1 MSAPATYDIADVT
14 AAILAGGE
22 GARVGG
28 RDKGLLPLA
37 GDNLIARV
45 SSAMRAQAGTLLI
58 CANRHEETYAAFG
71 SVVSDAL
78 PGYRGPL
85 AGIAAALATCTTSWL
100 LTVPVDCPNP
110 PVELGAR
117 LLASAVAAGTSLA
130 VAHDG
135 ERAQPLFAIYRC
147 ELAESCSDALVR
159 DLPVW
164 RWQRDAGAAVA
175 NFSDCAASFVNLN
188 TPEEFRAW
196 EQRQHG

>member
-58 CANRHEETYAAFG
+58 CANRHEETYASFG

-117 LLASAVAAGTSLA
+117 LLASAVAAGTNLA

-135 ERAQPLFAIYRC
+135 QRAQPLFAIYRP

-164 RWQRDAGAAVA
+164 RWQRDADAAA
-175 NFSDCAASFVNLN
+175 ADFSDCAASFVNLN

>member
-1 MSAPATYDIADVT
+1 MSAPNAYDIAEVT

-28 RDKGLLPLA
+28 QDKGLLPLA
-37 GDNLIARV
+37 GERLIARA
-45 SSAMRAQAGTLLI
+45 SRAMRAQAGTLLI

-71 SVVSDAL
+71 AVVADAL
-78 PGYRGPL
+78 AGYRGPL
-85 AGIAAALATCTTSWL
+85 AGVAGALAVCTTSWL
-100 LTVPVDCPNP
+100 LTAPVDCPNP
-110 PVELGAR
+110 PVELGSR
-117 LLASAVAAGTSLA
+117 LLAAAIAAGTSLA

-135 ERAQPLFAIYRC
+135 EREQPLFAIYRR
-147 ELAESCSDALVR
+147 ELAESCSDALVH

-175 NFSDCAASFVNLN
+175 DFSDRAARFVNLN
-188 TPEEFRAW
+188 TPEEFRTW

>member
-28 RDKGLLPLA
+28 QDKGLLPLA
-37 GDNLIARV
+37 GENLIARA
-45 SSAMRAQAGTLLI
+45 SNAMRAQAGTLLI
-58 CANRHEETYAAFG
+58 CANRHEQVYAAFG
-71 SVVSDAL
+71 AVVGDAL

-85 AGIAAALATCTTSWL
+85 AGIAAALATCTTPWL
-100 LTVPVDCPNP
+100 LTVPVDCPGP
-110 PVELGAR
+110 PVELGSR
-117 LLASAVAAGTSLA
+117 LLASAITSGTSLA

-135 ERAQPLFAIYRC
+135 ERAQPLFALYRR

-164 RWQRDAGAAVA
+164 RWQRDAGAAIA
-175 NFSDCAASFVNLN
+175 DFSDCAASFVNLN

-196 EQRQHG
+196 EQRRHG

>member
-1 MSAPATYDIADVT
+1 MPAPTAYDIADVT

-28 RDKGLLPLA
+28 QDKGLLPLA
-37 GDNLIARV
+37 GENLIARV
-45 SSAMRAQAGTLLI
+45 SSAMRAQAGALLI

-71 SVVSDAL
+71 AVVGDAL
-78 PGYRGPL
+78 PGFRGPL

-110 PVELGAR
+110 PLDLGSC
-117 LLASAVAAGTSLA
+117 LLASAIAAGTSLA

-135 ERAQPLFAIYRC
+135 ERAQPLFAIYRR

-159 DLPVW
+159 NMPVW
-164 RWQRDAGAAVA
+164 RWQRDAGAAVVD
-175 NFSDCAASFVNLN
+175 FSDRAARFVNLN
-188 TPEEFRAW
+188 TPEEFHAW
-196 EQRQHG
+196 EHRQHG

>member
-1 MSAPATYDIADVT
+1 MSAPARYDIADVT
-14 AAILAGGE
+14 AALLAGGE

-28 RDKGLLPLA
+28 QDKGLLPLA
-37 GDNLIARV
+37 GEHLVARV

-58 CANRHEETYAAFG
+58 CANRHEQVYAAFG
-71 SVVSDAL
+71 AVVGDAL

-85 AGIAAALATCTTSWL
+85 AGIAAALATCTTPWL
-100 LTVPVDCPNP
+100 LTVPVDCPGP
-110 PVELGAR
+110 PVELGSR
-117 LLASAVAAGTSLA
+117 LLASAITSGTSLA

-135 ERAQPLFAIYRC
+135 ERAQPLFALYRR

-164 RWQRDAGAAVA
+164 RWQRDAGAAIA
-175 NFSDCAASFVNLN
+175 DFSDCAASFVNLN

-196 EQRQHG
+196 EQRRHG